1 MRAQEFITEVAGQK
15 PIIIYTNNRGATID
29 DDIKKSLPVT
39 QISFDKLHMWES
51 HKSMKDL
58 KVADWVN
65 NKLLPELE
73 QNGILKP
80 LLVWNNNGEFFVIDG
95 NHRFIAYQEAGY
107 QGRVPVQIVPDNMIT
122 VSDTVP
128 GQQGMAE
135 NKAAGIDKMFNNLG
149 DPVYANL
156 QRVALLA
163 MQGRQ
168 SEAAG
173 RLQTVI
179 KDADPAVQKKITDAV
194 NNIKPVTINGRVAD
208 SSTLDKSKQHN
219 DWITNTFIPWVQSL
233 LGQQGVAEGSEQKY
247 LWHGSRQK
255 IPMLEPRQSVD
266 TGGAAGSNQ
275 NAIYATSDPK
285 VAIAVGG
292 LTTPDSD
299 TAMFPNDP
307 QMVLFSGKIRKG
319 ENVYLHK
326 LPFYSRDGKPQFV
339 QGAHD
344 REFYSIPGVKGIKP
358 TEIKAVPVDK
368 YLNLIRKATPADLE
382 LRKKNMKEQGVAEA
396 GSFSYGAKKPRKGS
410 VADLAA
416 KKRQE
421 QEQGQQPIEPKD
433 QQVGVARVTKGVAEA
448 GPAQGEYSRVLTAL
462 RLYYPRFEIEE
473 LNTPDWH
480 RVIANKANVTPEYAG
495 QVINDF
501 VKDSQPDEEE
511 NLDWM
516 DDTNDVREGVAE
528 GAVEDLAKDLKNP
541 HSYNAIDHMM
551 QTIADKSNVTPKEL
565 HNQFVEKYG
574 MTPDEWIKNE
584 QGVEETYGAKL
595 HTEYKRN
602 RFKQLEKIK
611 QQQEK
616 ALGLGEAGCN
626 MTYEG
631 RYCSEHGMMEC
642 PGYSMTETSVQD
654 KLHQQH
660 QELRKQRGLPDPSYY
675 KKLAAQK
682 QAEIDALRAE
692 IAADRAK
699 SMKESLR
706 PGERHHYEDDP
717 KTGKRVYKGIRG
729 DQYDA
734 PKKTTGHEPD
744 ADRDRAA
751 HRAHDRS
758 MTESIESYMEELDR
772 AGYGLQEEKVRLDPK
787 CWKGKKIGSPKT
799 KVKGGVRVNNCVP
812 K

>member
-1 MRAQEFITEVAGQK
+1 MFI
-15 PIIIYTNNRGATID
+15 N
-29 DDIKKSLPVT
+29 
-39 QISFDKLHMWES
+39 
-51 HKSMKDL
+51 
-58 KVADWVN
+58 
-65 NKLLPELE
+65 
-73 QNGILKP
+73 
-80 LLVWNNNGEFFVIDG
+80 EFF
-95 NHRFIAYQEAGY
+95 NKE
-107 QGRVPVQIVPDNMIT
+107 QGLT
-122 VSDTVP
+122 
-128 GQQGMAE
+128 
-135 NKAAGIDKMFNNLG
+135 
-149 DPVYANL
+149 
-156 QRVALLA
+156 
-163 MQGRQ
+163 
-168 SEAAG
+168 EAAN
-173 RLQTVI
+173 
-179 KDADPAVQKKITDAV
+179 PA
-194 NNIKPVTINGRVAD
+194 
-208 SSTLDKSKQHN
+208 
-219 DWITNTFIPWVQSL
+219 
-233 LGQQGVAEGSEQKY
+233 QQA
-247 LWHGSRQK
+247 
-255 IPMLEPRQSVD
+255 
-266 TGGAAGSNQ
+266 
-275 NAIYATSDPK
+275 
-285 VAIAVGG
+285 AIAI
-292 LTTPDSD
+292 
-299 TAMFPNDP
+299 A
-307 QMVLFSGKIRKG
+307 
-319 ENVYLHK
+319 
-326 LPFYSRDGKPQFV
+326 
-339 QGAHD
+339 
-344 REFYSIPGVKGIKP
+344 
-358 TEIKAVPVDK
+358 
-368 YLNLIRKATPADLE
+368 
-382 LRKKNMKEQGVAEA
+382 KKKKKGVAEA

-433 QQVGVARVTKGVAEA
+433 QQVGVARVTKGVAE
-448 GPAQGEYSRVLTAL
+448 
-462 RLYYPRFEIEE
+462 
-473 LNTPDWH
+473 
-480 RVIANKANVTPEYAG
+480 
-495 QVINDF
+495 
-501 VKDSQPDEEE
+501 
-511 NLDWM
+511 
-516 DDTNDVREGVAE
+516 

-541 HSYNAIDHMM
+541 HSYNAIDHMI
-551 QTIADKSNVTPKEL
+551 QSIANKSNVTPKEL

-626 MTYEG
+626 MTNEG

-772 AGYGLQEEKVRLDPK
+772 AGYELQEEKVRLDPK

>member
-1 MRAQEFITEVAGQK
+1 MFI
-15 PIIIYTNNRGATID
+15 N
-29 DDIKKSLPVT
+29 
-39 QISFDKLHMWES
+39 
-51 HKSMKDL
+51 
-58 KVADWVN
+58 
-65 NKLLPELE
+65 
-73 QNGILKP
+73 
-80 LLVWNNNGEFFVIDG
+80 EFF
-95 NHRFIAYQEAGY
+95 NKE
-107 QGRVPVQIVPDNMIT
+107 QGLT
-122 VSDTVP
+122 
-128 GQQGMAE
+128 
-135 NKAAGIDKMFNNLG
+135 
-149 DPVYANL
+149 
-156 QRVALLA
+156 
-163 MQGRQ
+163 
-168 SEAAG
+168 EAAN
-173 RLQTVI
+173 
-179 KDADPAVQKKITDAV
+179 PAQQAAIAIAKK
-194 NNIKPVTINGRVAD
+194 K
-208 SSTLDKSKQHN
+208 KK
-219 DWITNTFIPWVQSL
+219 
-233 LGQQGVAEGSEQKY
+233 GVAEDAENFNGIDISLEIQKDDEY
-247 LWHGSRQK
+247 
-255 IPMLEPRQSVD
+255 VD
-266 TGGAAGSNQ
+266 DEDYDNQVIYVTASSN
-275 NAIYATSDPK
+275 
-285 VAIAVGG
+285 GRELG
-292 LTTPDSD
+292 H
-299 TAMFPNDP
+299 
-307 QMVLFSGKIRKG
+307 VLFSIDGEYLMPQDLEVEERFRGQGIAQTMYDYVKSKGYKIRRSGQQTDAGAGFWDKHKG
-319 ENVYLHK
+319 QGQNVW
-326 LPFYSRDGKPQFV
+326 
-339 QGAHD
+339 
-344 REFYSIPGVKGIKP
+344 
-358 TEIKAVPVDK
+358 
-368 YLNLIRKATPADLE
+368 
-382 LRKKNMKEQGVAEA
+382 EQGVAEA

-682 QAEIDALRAE
+682 QAEIAALRAE

>member
-1 MRAQEFITEVAGQK
+1 MFI
-15 PIIIYTNNRGATID
+15 N
-29 DDIKKSLPVT
+29 
-39 QISFDKLHMWES
+39 
-51 HKSMKDL
+51 
-58 KVADWVN
+58 
-65 NKLLPELE
+65 
-73 QNGILKP
+73 
-80 LLVWNNNGEFFVIDG
+80 EFF
-95 NHRFIAYQEAGY
+95 NKE
-107 QGRVPVQIVPDNMIT
+107 QGLT
-122 VSDTVP
+122 
-128 GQQGMAE
+128 
-135 NKAAGIDKMFNNLG
+135 
-149 DPVYANL
+149 
-156 QRVALLA
+156 
-163 MQGRQ
+163 
-168 SEAAG
+168 EAAN
-173 RLQTVI
+173 
-179 KDADPAVQKKITDAV
+179 PA
-194 NNIKPVTINGRVAD
+194 
-208 SSTLDKSKQHN
+208 
-219 DWITNTFIPWVQSL
+219 
-233 LGQQGVAEGSEQKY
+233 QQA
-247 LWHGSRQK
+247 
-255 IPMLEPRQSVD
+255 
-266 TGGAAGSNQ
+266 
-275 NAIYATSDPK
+275 
-285 VAIAVGG
+285 AIAI
-292 LTTPDSD
+292 
-299 TAMFPNDP
+299 A
-307 QMVLFSGKIRKG
+307 
-319 ENVYLHK
+319 
-326 LPFYSRDGKPQFV
+326 
-339 QGAHD
+339 
-344 REFYSIPGVKGIKP
+344 
-358 TEIKAVPVDK
+358 
-368 YLNLIRKATPADLE
+368 
-382 LRKKNMKEQGVAEA
+382 KKKKKGVAEA

-551 QTIADKSNVTPKEL
+551 QSIADKSNVTPKEL

>member
-1 MRAQEFITEVAGQK
+1 MFI
-15 PIIIYTNNRGATID
+15 N
-29 DDIKKSLPVT
+29 
-39 QISFDKLHMWES
+39 
-51 HKSMKDL
+51 
-58 KVADWVN
+58 
-65 NKLLPELE
+65 
-73 QNGILKP
+73 
-80 LLVWNNNGEFFVIDG
+80 EFF
-95 NHRFIAYQEAGY
+95 NKE
-107 QGRVPVQIVPDNMIT
+107 QGLT
-122 VSDTVP
+122 
-128 GQQGMAE
+128 
-135 NKAAGIDKMFNNLG
+135 
-149 DPVYANL
+149 
-156 QRVALLA
+156 
-163 MQGRQ
+163 
-168 SEAAG
+168 EAAN
-173 RLQTVI
+173 
-179 KDADPAVQKKITDAV
+179 PA
-194 NNIKPVTINGRVAD
+194 
-208 SSTLDKSKQHN
+208 
-219 DWITNTFIPWVQSL
+219 
-233 LGQQGVAEGSEQKY
+233 QQA
-247 LWHGSRQK
+247 
-255 IPMLEPRQSVD
+255 
-266 TGGAAGSNQ
+266 
-275 NAIYATSDPK
+275 
-285 VAIAVGG
+285 AIAI
-292 LTTPDSD
+292 
-299 TAMFPNDP
+299 A
-307 QMVLFSGKIRKG
+307 
-319 ENVYLHK
+319 
-326 LPFYSRDGKPQFV
+326 
-339 QGAHD
+339 
-344 REFYSIPGVKGIKP
+344 
-358 TEIKAVPVDK
+358 
-368 YLNLIRKATPADLE
+368 
-382 LRKKNMKEQGVAEA
+382 KKKKKGVAEA

-410 VADLAA
+410 IAA
-416 KKRQE
+416 NAEQKRKE
-421 QEQGQQPIEPKD
+421 QDKGKQPIEPHD
-433 QQVGVARVTKGVAEA
+433 QQVGVAKVKQGVAEA
-448 GPAQGEYSRVLTAL
+448 TADPYRGLLMTLRQDAGQFVDTKGAMGGQRFLANVNQRLAQLQQTGNPRAKVVNDTVKAMMGDVQRTAGSTKGLSFGILADTLIQLTAQ
-462 RLYYPRFEIEE
+462 E
-473 LNTPDWH
+473 LQ
-480 RVIANKANVTPEYAG
+480 KVT
-495 QVINDF
+495 Q
-501 VKDSQPDEEE
+501 KDVPQPAEQ
-511 NLDWM
+511 
-516 DDTNDVREGVAE
+516 GVAE

-541 HSYNAIDHMM
+541 HSYNAIDHMI
-551 QTIADKSNVTPKEL
+551 QSIANKSNVTPKEL

-626 MTYEG
+626 MTNEG

-642 PGYSMTETSVQD
+642 PGYGMTETSVQD

-682 QAEIDALRAE
+682 QAEIAALRAE

-772 AGYGLQEEKVRLDPK
+772 AGYELQEEKVRLDPK

>member
-1 MRAQEFITEVAGQK
+1 MFI
-15 PIIIYTNNRGATID
+15 N
-29 DDIKKSLPVT
+29 
-39 QISFDKLHMWES
+39 
-51 HKSMKDL
+51 
-58 KVADWVN
+58 
-65 NKLLPELE
+65 
-73 QNGILKP
+73 
-80 LLVWNNNGEFFVIDG
+80 EFF
-95 NHRFIAYQEAGY
+95 NKE
-107 QGRVPVQIVPDNMIT
+107 QGLT
-122 VSDTVP
+122 
-128 GQQGMAE
+128 
-135 NKAAGIDKMFNNLG
+135 
-149 DPVYANL
+149 
-156 QRVALLA
+156 
-163 MQGRQ
+163 
-168 SEAAG
+168 EAAN
-173 RLQTVI
+173 
-179 KDADPAVQKKITDAV
+179 PAQQAAIAIAKK
-194 NNIKPVTINGRVAD
+194 K
-208 SSTLDKSKQHN
+208 KK
-219 DWITNTFIPWVQSL
+219 
-233 LGQQGVAEGSEQKY
+233 GVAEDAENFNGIDISLEIQKDDEY
-247 LWHGSRQK
+247 
-255 IPMLEPRQSVD
+255 VD
-266 TGGAAGSNQ
+266 DEDYDNQVIYVTASSN
-275 NAIYATSDPK
+275 
-285 VAIAVGG
+285 GRELG
-292 LTTPDSD
+292 H
-299 TAMFPNDP
+299 
-307 QMVLFSGKIRKG
+307 VLFSIDGEYLMPQDLEVEERFRGQGIAQTMYDYVKSKGYKIRRSGQQTDAGAGFWDKHKG
-319 ENVYLHK
+319 QGQNVW
-326 LPFYSRDGKPQFV
+326 
-339 QGAHD
+339 
-344 REFYSIPGVKGIKP
+344 
-358 TEIKAVPVDK
+358 
-368 YLNLIRKATPADLE
+368 
-382 LRKKNMKEQGVAEA
+382 EQGVAEA

>member
-1 MRAQEFITEVAGQK
+1 MRAQEFVTEG
-15 PIIIYTNNRGATID
+15 
-29 DDIKKSLPVT
+29 
-39 QISFDKLHMWES
+39 
-51 HKSMKDL
+51 
-58 KVADWVN
+58 KV
-65 NKLLPELE
+65 
-73 QNGILKP
+73 
-80 LLVWNNNGEFFVIDG
+80 
-95 NHRFIAYQEAGY
+95 
-107 QGRVPVQIVPDNMIT
+107 
-122 VSDTVP
+122 
-128 GQQGMAE
+128 
-135 NKAAGIDKMFNNLG
+135 
-149 DPVYANL
+149 
-156 QRVALLA
+156 
-163 MQGRQ
+163 
-168 SEAAG
+168 
-173 RLQTVI
+173 
-179 KDADPAVQKKITDAV
+179 
-194 NNIKPVTINGRVAD
+194 IN
-208 SSTLDKSKQHN
+208 T
-219 DWITNTFIPWVQSL
+219 
-233 LGQQGVAEGSEQKY
+233 Y

-285 VAIAVGG
+285 VAIAMG
-292 LTTPDSD
+292 LTTPGSD
-299 TAMFPNDP
+299 TGMFPNDP

-319 ENVYLHK
+319 EYVYLHK
-326 LPFYSRDGKPQFV
+326 LPFNGPDGKPQFV
-339 QGAHD
+339 QGGNS
-344 REFYSIPGVKGIKP
+344 REFHSIPGVEGIKP
-358 TEIKAVPVDK
+358 IEIKEIPVNK
-368 YLNLIRKATPADLE
+368 YLNLIRKATPADLK
-382 LRKKNMKEQGVAEA
+382 LRKKYMKEGVAE
-396 GSFSYGAKKPRKGS
+396 GNRF
-410 VADLAA
+410 D
-416 KKRQE
+416 
-421 QEQGQQPIEPKD
+421 EP
-433 QQVGVARVTKGVAEA
+433 
-448 GPAQGEYSRVLTAL
+448 LTG
-462 RLYYPRFEIEE
+462 YHIVYKNSGNPV
-473 LNTPDWH
+473 LNTPSFETKDQAQKYLMTKMF
-480 RVIANKANVTPEYAG
+480 ANHQDFKVVHTANV
-495 QVINDF
+495 
-501 VKDSQPDEEE
+501 
-511 NLDWM
+511 
-516 DDTNDVREGVAE
+516 GVAE

-551 QTIADKSNVTPKEL
+551 QTIANKSNVTPKEL

-595 HTEYKRN
+595 HTEYTRN

-611 QQQEK
+611 QQEK

-626 MTYEG
+626 MTNEG

-660 QELRKQRGLPDPSYY
+660 QELRKKRGLPDPSYY

-692 IAADRAK
+692 IAADQAK

-734 PKKTTGHEPD
+734 PKKKTTGHEPD

-758 MTESIESYMEELDR
+758 MTESIESYMEELER

>member
-1 MRAQEFITEVAGQK
+1 M
-15 PIIIYTNNRGATID
+15 
-29 DDIKKSLPVT
+29 
-39 QISFDKLHMWES
+39 
-51 HKSMKDL
+51 
-58 KVADWVN
+58 
-65 NKLLPELE
+65 
-73 QNGILKP
+73 
-80 LLVWNNNGEFFVIDG
+80 
-95 NHRFIAYQEAGY
+95 
-107 QGRVPVQIVPDNMIT
+107 
-122 VSDTVP
+122 
-128 GQQGMAE
+128 
-135 NKAAGIDKMFNNLG
+135 
-149 DPVYANL
+149 
-156 QRVALLA
+156 
-163 MQGRQ
+163 
-168 SEAAG
+168 
-173 RLQTVI
+173 
-179 KDADPAVQKKITDAV
+179 
-194 NNIKPVTINGRVAD
+194 
-208 SSTLDKSKQHN
+208 
-219 DWITNTFIPWVQSL
+219 
-233 LGQQGVAEGSEQKY
+233 AEGSEQKY

-326 LPFYSRDGKPQFV
+326 LPFYSPDGKPQFV

-382 LRKKNMKEQGVAEA
+382 LRKKNMKEQGVAEGFPGEKQYLVPYTD
-396 GSFSYGAKKPRKGS
+396 GSGGGSISWQSKFKNKFGVDMPSDAVMASGMTGKKLPDPKTDP
-410 VADLAA
+410 AFQNL
-416 KKRQE
+416 KRQ
-421 QEQGQQPIEPKD
+421 QGVEE
-433 QQVGVARVTKGVAEA
+433 G

>member
-1 MRAQEFITEVAGQK
+1 M
-15 PIIIYTNNRGATID
+15 
-29 DDIKKSLPVT
+29 
-39 QISFDKLHMWES
+39 
-51 HKSMKDL
+51 
-58 KVADWVN
+58 
-65 NKLLPELE
+65 
-73 QNGILKP
+73 
-80 LLVWNNNGEFFVIDG
+80 
-95 NHRFIAYQEAGY
+95 
-107 QGRVPVQIVPDNMIT
+107 
-122 VSDTVP
+122 
-128 GQQGMAE
+128 
-135 NKAAGIDKMFNNLG
+135 
-149 DPVYANL
+149 
-156 QRVALLA
+156 
-163 MQGRQ
+163 
-168 SEAAG
+168 
-173 RLQTVI
+173 
-179 KDADPAVQKKITDAV
+179 
-194 NNIKPVTINGRVAD
+194 
-208 SSTLDKSKQHN
+208 
-219 DWITNTFIPWVQSL
+219 
-233 LGQQGVAEGSEQKY
+233 
-247 LWHGSRQK
+247 
-255 IPMLEPRQSVD
+255 
-266 TGGAAGSNQ
+266 
-275 NAIYATSDPK
+275 
-285 VAIAVGG
+285 
-292 LTTPDSD
+292 
-299 TAMFPNDP
+299 
-307 QMVLFSGKIRKG
+307 
-319 ENVYLHK
+319 
-326 LPFYSRDGKPQFV
+326 
-339 QGAHD
+339 
-344 REFYSIPGVKGIKP
+344 
-358 TEIKAVPVDK
+358 
-368 YLNLIRKATPADLE
+368 
-382 LRKKNMKEQGVAEA
+382 
-396 GSFSYGAKKPRKGS
+396 
-410 VADLAA
+410 
-416 KKRQE
+416 
-421 QEQGQQPIEPKD
+421 
-433 QQVGVARVTKGVAEA
+433 
-448 GPAQGEYSRVLTAL
+448 
-462 RLYYPRFEIEE
+462 
-473 LNTPDWH
+473 
-480 RVIANKANVTPEYAG
+480 TPEYAG

-565 HNQFVEKYG
+565 HDQFVEKYG